1 MYVRLQNVIFS
12 VAVESVILTTT
23 HEGTPY
29 STEGSNEDD
38 VGLDVENRF

>member
-1 MYVRLQNVIFS
+1 MLIYS
-12 VAVESVILTTT
+12 VAAESVILTTT

-29 STEGSNEDD
+29 STEESNKDD